1 MVCDRCVRVVREELE
16 RAGYGVVRVALGEA
30 TINDEKAADLPAI
43 KRILLENGFD
53 LIEDKNTKVIE
64 QVKTTVI
71 SLIRLAGEA
80 SPSAGSAGDHPGKK
94 QKLSVVLARDL
105 GMEYTRLSAL
115 FSSVENMTIE
125 HFVILQ
131 KIEFAKELLKYGELT
146 LSEIAYRIGYSSVQ
160 HLSNQ
165 FRSVTGLT
173 PTHFRKRRS
182 ASRKPID
189 HLS

>member
-30 TINDEKAADLPAI
+30 TISDGKAADLPAI

-53 LIEDKNTKVIE
+53 LIEDKNAKVIE

-71 SLIRLAGEA
+71 SLIR
-80 SPSAGSAGDHPGKK
+80 SAGSAGDHPGKK

-146 LSEIAYRIGYSSVQ
+146 LSEIAYRLGYSSVQ
-160 HLSNQ
+160 HLSTQ